1 MKTTPEPVPVSEV
14 ERVLFGKL
22 FHVSI
27 AGSVVAISPALDDF
41 AHNISADADS
51 SLFREL
57 TLADCIDSAQVI
69 DGLTVFPCRSEN
81 AALYLARYFASLIDC
96 VAGFV
101 PAT

>member
-1 MKTTPEPVPVSEV
+1 MMTTPEPVPVSEF

-27 AGSVVAISPALDDF
+27 AGNVVAISPALDEF
-41 AHNISADADS
+41 AHGISADVDS

-57 TLADCIDSAQVI
+57 TLADCIDSAQVVN
-69 DGLTVFPCRSEN
+69 GLTVYPCRSEN
-81 AALYLARYFASLIDC
+81 AALYLARYFADIITC